1 MSLVAAR
8 MRACVRACVPAC
20 LPRMR
25 ACAAACV
32 HPRTTVFSF
41 DHTATIRLRKRAYVR
56 VRTHDTRVNEVT
68 SGVDARKEETKGGN
82 RRRRGGEKERRGH
95 GVRNLFLSGIYHST
109 TAPVYALLG
118 DASVCVRR
126 ID

>member
-1 MSLVAAR
+1 
-8 MRACVRACVPAC
+8 MRACVRACLPAC
-20 LPRMR
+20 R
-25 ACAAACV
+25 ACVRA
-32 HPRTTVFSF
+32 
-41 DHTATIRLRKRAYVR
+41 RLRACIRAPQSFLSTTRSRYVFENALTRERYVR